1 MSPARIKAL
10 IKKEL
15 IQLKRDRTTF
25 GMVLAIPLLWLIMF
39 GYAINMDPKNLSLAV
54 NSRDNSQIS
63 RSIVTA
69 LANSGYFNI
78 TNEISNDEDGDALL
92 RRGKVLFVMT
102 IPENFTKNII
112 RGEKPKILIQA
123 DATDPVAVSSAINAA
138 NGIITS
144 VINKEFKGV
153 LANLRSKNQPFE
165 ILLHRNFNPEGF
177 TRYNIIPGLV
187 GMVLIFTGLMMTALS
202 LTRERE
208 TGTMENLLS
217 MPITPF
223 EVMIGK
229 ITPFIIIGLFQV
241 CLIVIMA
248 KFLFKIP
255 FFGSLV
261 LLFFCSFIFIVC
273 NLSLGFLI
281 STIAKNQTQSLQI
294 SIFVLLPQLLLSGF
308 LFPFTGMPNWA
319 QFLGQCFPLTYF
331 VRISRAI
338 ILKGA
343 NLIDILPN
351 LLPLCLIVIIVT
363 AVMLKAYKNTL
374 D

>member
-1 MSPARIKAL
+1 MSLARIKAL

-39 GYAINMDPKNLSLAV
+39 GYAINMDPKNLSLAI

-78 TNEISNDEDGDALL
+78 THEISNDEEGDALL
-92 RRGKVLFVMT
+92 RRGKVLFVMS

-123 DATDPVAVSSAINAA
+123 DATDPVAVSSAISAA
-138 NGIITS
+138 NGVITS

-153 LANLRSKNQPFE
+153 LANLRPKNQPFE

-208 TGTMENLLS
+208 SGTMENLLS

-229 ITPFIIIGLFQV
+229 ITPFVIIGLFQV
-241 CLIVIMA
+241 SLIVIMA

-255 FFGSLV
+255 FFGSLA
-261 LLFFCSFIFIVC
+261 LLFFCSFIFIIC

-343 NLIDILPN
+343 NFIDILPN

-363 AVMLKAYKNTL
+363 VVMLKAYKNTL